1 MADSPVTRFDASI
14 EAVALTGVDIVPL
27 FFERLFER
35 YPEQRDNFQ
44 RPAATQGA
52 MVNDM
57 VALLAEFASA
67 SPTAQATLQDCLDRH
82 QSYGPIAI
90 EHFTEAWNIL
100 LKTCEAVAAGDWGAR
115 FSQLWSNLVAQAG
128 LISR

>member
-1 MADSPVTRFDASI
+1 MSECPVTRFAASI

-57 VALLAEFASA
+57 ITMLAQFASG
-67 SPTAQATLQDCLDRH
+67 SPTARATLHDCLDRH

-100 LKTCEAVAAGDWGAR
+100 LKTCEVVAGGDWSTR
-115 FSQLWSNLVAQAG
+115 FSQLWSNLIPQGG

>member
-1 MADSPVTRFDASI
+1 MTRFDASI

-52 MVNDM
+52 MVDDM
-57 VALLAEFASA
+57 IALLAEFASG
-67 SPTAQATLQDCLDRH
+67 SPTARAALHDCLDRH

-100 LKTCEAVAAGDWGAR
+100 LKTCEVVAGRDWSTR
-115 FSQLWSNLVAQAG
+115 FSQYWSNLVAQDG
-128 LISR
+128 LIPR

>member
-1 MADSPVTRFDASI
+1 MSDSPVTQFDASI

-27 FFERLFER
+27 FFEHLFER

-57 VALLAEFASA
+57 IALLSEFASGN
-67 SPTAQATLQDCLDRH
+67 PTAQVRLQDCLDRH
-82 QSYGPIAI
+82 QSYGPIEI

-100 LKTCEAVAAGDWGAR
+100 LKTCAAVTGDDWNPL
-115 FSQLWSNLVAQAG
+115 FSGLWSNLIAQQG
-128 LISR
+128 EIL